1 MAILQLGFDTFSG
14 FTRGVRNVCR
24 KRFKSPY
31 CQIRVSRLS
40 HKKRESRYSRLGPV
54 PGLKIVICAF
64 IALTSCR
71 DEGSVLGKAARWL
84 PWHREVPQEQRQS
97 LGERV
102 KIQWSGNRAFR
113 DGALRDAVAEQ
124 LAQIRSE
131 GLSRPNADDTAFYTA
146 VFYHQ
151 KGYANASV
159 SWQIAEDTLVLTIE
173 EGTRVKLR
181 SAAIEGNPSASASTL
196 LPLLI
201 SPLVDRQRTQASRL
215 NYVRA
220 DLEVG
225 ANRIAEWYRN
235 EGFLEVQVSQPE
247 VTFSDDGQSADALV
261 RVIEGKRYRFAN
273 PTFTGDL
280 KYSRDQLT
288 QILAPI
294 ISKPYTPARQNAL
307 GAALIKFYGSRS
319 HFRVQ
324 VEVDAD
330 ARNADSD
337 GNVPVAINVNAG
349 PTYRISGIEVLGL
362 NRLKPS
368 WIQSRLK
375 PLQDA
380 AFDPEKLVAKQ
391 QEMLSSGL
399 FETLNVIPLEQ
410 PDHTIKLQ
418 IEAAETKAR
427 ELGFSLGYGN
437 YEGFLGGVRISDRN
451 TFGQALPG
459 SVELAFSQRAIALEA
474 SLSDPW
480 LFETRTEL
488 ITRLFLRNRIEL
500 GYEKKEAGLRG
511 QLARKLTPHLQLA
524 AFGVIRTVEISN
536 ADLLEAELGDAA
548 YRIGTAGVSA
558 TYDRRDSV
566 LNPTSG
572 WIAAFN
578 ADTNTLDN
586 GHTFARTTGRVSW
599 HYPLPGKIRFAAS
612 ARFGLL
618 SQKSAVPI
626 DERFFLGGSTT
637 VRSFQQR
644 ELGLV
649 PGKPAPTGG
658 SAYSLV
664 NLETDFPIWNKVRG
678 TLFFDSGSLST
689 DSLAVPTSNFRSAI
703 GLGLR
708 YALPV
713 GPVRLD
719 IGINPSP
726 RPAEAWGAT
735 NLSFGFAF

>member
-1 MAILQLGFDTFSG
+1 MILQLGFGTFSV
-14 FTRGVRNVCR
+14 FTSARR
-24 KRFKSPY
+24 KRFRSLY
-31 CQIRVSRLS
+31 CKTRVSRLS
-40 HKKRESRYSRLGPV
+40 HQKRQCHYARRVGPAF
-54 PGLKIVICAF
+54 GLNIAISAF
-64 IALTSCR
+64 FTLASCK

-84 PWHREVPQEQRQS
+84 PWHREEPKERIQL
-97 LGERV
+97 LGEKVR
-102 KIQWSGNRAFR
+102 IQWSGNRAFKE
-113 DGALRDAVAEQ
+113 GALRDALAEQ

-159 SWQIAEDTLVLTIE
+159 AWKIEGDTLVLVIE

-181 SAAIEGNPSASASTL
+181 STAVEGNPSAGASTL

-215 NYVRA
+215 NYIRA

-247 VTFSDDGQSADALV
+247 VTFSDDGQSADVLV
-261 RVIEGKRYRFAN
+261 RVVEGKRYRFAN
-273 PTFTGDL
+273 PTFMGDL
-280 KYSRDQLT
+280 KYSRDQLN

-319 HFRVQ
+319 HFRVE

-330 ARNADSD
+330 PRNADAE
-337 GNVPVAINVNAG
+337 GNVPVSILVNAG
-349 PTYRISGIEVLGL
+349 PTYRVSGIDVSGL
-362 NRLKPS
+362 SRLKPS
-368 WIQSRLK
+368 WIQNRLK
-375 PLQDA
+375 TLQDA
-380 AFDPEKLVAKQ
+380 AFDPEKLAAKQ
-391 QEMLSSGL
+391 QEILSSGL
-399 FETLNVIPLEQ
+399 FETLNVTPLEQ
-410 PDHTIKLQ
+410 PDHTIKLR
-418 IEAAETKAR
+418 IEATEAKAR

-437 YEGFLGGVRISDRN
+437 YEGFLGVRVSDRN
-451 TFGQALPG
+451 TFGLALPG

-500 GYEKKEAGLRG
+500 GYEKREAGLRG
-511 QLARKLTPHLQLA
+511 QLSRKLTPHLQVA

-536 ADLLEAELGDAA
+536 ADLLEADLGDAA
-548 YRIGTAGVSA
+548 YQIGTAGLSA
-558 TYDRRDSV
+558 TYDRRNSV

-572 WIAAFN
+572 WIAALN

-586 GHTFARTTGRVSW
+586 GHTFARTTGRLSW

-612 ARFGLL
+612 ARVGLL

-644 ELGLV
+644 ELGLE

-664 NLETDFPIWNKVRG
+664 NLEADFPLWNKVRG
-678 TLFFDSGSLST
+678 TLFFDSGSLSPDGLT
-689 DSLAVPTSNFRSAI
+689 VPTSNFRSAV

-713 GPVRLD
+713 GPIRLD
-719 IGINPSP
+719 VGINPSP

>member
-1 MAILQLGFDTFSG
+1 M
-14 FTRGVRNVCR
+14 
-24 KRFKSPY
+24 
-31 CQIRVSRLS
+31 SRLS
-40 HKKRESRYSRLGPV
+40 HQKRQCIYARRFGPV
-54 PGLKIVICAF
+54 PGLNLIICAF
-64 IALTSCR
+64 LALPSCR
-71 DEGSVLGKAARWL
+71 DQGSLLGKAGHWL
-84 PWHREVPQEQRQS
+84 PWHREVPEEQKHL
-97 LGERV
+97 LGEKV
-102 KIQWSGNRAFR
+102 KIQWLGNRAFSE
-113 DGALRDAVAEQ
+113 GTLRDAVAEQ

-151 KGYANASV
+151 KGYANAWV
-159 SWQIAEDTLVLTIE
+159 VWQIKGDRLLLRIE
-173 EGTRVKLR
+173 EGARVKLR
-181 SAAIEGNPSASASTL
+181 STAVEGNPSAGASTL

-201 SPLVDRQRTQASRL
+201 SPLVDRQRTQSARL
-215 NYVRA
+215 NYIHA

-235 EGFLEVQVSQPE
+235 EGFLEVQVSSPE
-247 VTFSDDGQSADALV
+247 VTFSDNNQFADVLV
-261 RVIEGKRYRFAN
+261 RIIEGKRYRFKD
-273 PTFTGDL
+273 PTFHGDL

-288 QILAPI
+288 QIVAPI

-319 HFRVQ
+319 HFRVKI
-324 VEVDAD
+324 EVDAD
-330 ARNADSD
+330 PKNADSE
-337 GNVPVAINVNAG
+337 GNVPVVIHIDAG
-349 PTYRISGIEVLGL
+349 ATYNITGIEVSGL
-362 NRLKPS
+362 NRLKAS
-368 WIQSRLK
+368 WIQNRLK
-375 PLQDA
+375 TLLDA
-380 AFDPEKLVAKQ
+380 AFDPEKLAAKQ

-399 FETLNVIPLEQ
+399 FETLNVTTVEQ
-410 PDHTIKLQ
+410 PDHNIKLC
-418 IEAAETKAR
+418 IEAAEAKAR

-437 YEGFLGGVRISDRN
+437 YEGFLGGVRVSDRN

-500 GYEKKEAGLRG
+500 GYQKREAGLRG
-511 QLARKLTPHLQLA
+511 QLSRRLTPHLQLA
-524 AFGVIRTVEISN
+524 AFGLIRTVEISN
-536 ADLLEAELGDAA
+536 ADLQEADLGNAA
-548 YRIGTAGVSA
+548 YRIGTAGLSA
-558 TYDRRDSV
+558 TYDRRDSI

-586 GHTFARTTGRVSW
+586 GNTFARTTGRLSW

-644 ELGLV
+644 ELGLI

-664 NLETDFPIWNKVRG
+664 NLEADFPIWNKVRG
-678 TLFFDSGSLST
+678 TLFFDSGSLSPDGLT
-689 DSLAVPTSNFRSAI
+689 VPTSNFRSAV

-708 YALPV
+708 YGLPV

-719 IGINPSP
+719 VGINPSP

>member
-1 MAILQLGFDTFSG
+1 
-14 FTRGVRNVCR
+14 V
-24 KRFKSPY
+24 
-31 CQIRVSRLS
+31 
-40 HKKRESRYSRLGPV
+40 
-54 PGLKIVICAF
+54 
-64 IALTSCR
+64 
-71 DEGSVLGKAARWL
+71 
-84 PWHREVPQEQRQS
+84 QS
-97 LGERV
+97 LGEKV
-102 KIQWSGNRAFR
+102 KIQWSGNRAFSE
-113 DGALRDAVAEQ
+113 GTLRDAVAEQ
-124 LAQIRSE
+124 LEQIRSE

-159 SWQIAEDTLVLTIE
+159 SWQIEGHSLLLTIE
-173 EGTRVKLR
+173 EGTQVKLR
-181 SAAIEGNPSASASTL
+181 STAIEGNPSAGASTI

-235 EGFLEVQVSQPE
+235 EGFLEVQVAPPE
-247 VTFSDDGQSADALV
+247 VIFSEDGRSADVLV
-261 RVIEGKRYRFAN
+261 RIIEGRQYRFSN
-273 PTFTGDL
+273 PKFTGDL

-288 QILAPI
+288 KLLEPI
-294 ISKPYTPARQNAL
+294 IVKPYTPARQNAL
-307 GAALIKFYGSRS
+307 GAALVKFYGSRS
-319 HFRVQ
+319 HFRIQVQ
-324 VEVDAD
+324 VDAD
-330 ARNADSD
+330 PNNADAE
-337 GNVPVAINVNAG
+337 GNVPVTIHVNAG
-349 PTYRISGIEVLGL
+349 PMYRVSGIEVSGL
-362 NRLKPS
+362 NRLNPK
-368 WIQSRLK
+368 WIQNRLK
-375 PLQDA
+375 TLKDA
-380 AFDPEKLVAKQ
+380 AFDPEKLAAKQ

-399 FETLNVIPLEQ
+399 FETLGVTPIEL
-410 PDHTIKLQ
+410 PDHNIKLQ
-418 IEAAETKAR
+418 VEATEAKAR

-437 YEGFLGGVRISDRN
+437 YEGFLGSVRVSDRN
-451 TFGQALPG
+451 TFGEALPG
-459 SVELAFSQRAIALEA
+459 GVELAFSQRAIALEA
-474 SLSDPW
+474 SLADPW

-500 GYEKKEAGLRG
+500 GYEKREAGLRG
-511 QLARKLTPHLQLA
+511 QLSRRLTPHLQLA

-536 ADLLEAELGDAA
+536 ADLPEADLGESA
-548 YRIGTAGVSA
+548 YQVGTAGLSA

-578 ADTNTLDN
+578 ADANTLDD
-586 GHTFARTTGRVSW
+586 GHTFARTTGRFSW
-599 HYPLPGKIRFAAS
+599 HYPLPGRIRFAAS

-644 ELGLV
+644 ELGLE

-664 NLETDFPIWNKVRG
+664 NLEADFPVWNKVRG
-678 TLFFDSGSLST
+678 TLFFDSGSLSPNGLT
-689 DSLAVPTSNFRSAI
+689 VPTSNFRSAI

>member
-1 MAILQLGFDTFSG
+1 MILQLGFGTFSV
-14 FTRGVRNVCR
+14 FTSAHR
-24 KRFKSPY
+24 KRFRSLY
-31 CQIRVSRLS
+31 CKTRVSRLS
-40 HKKRESRYSRLGPV
+40 HQKRQCHYARRVGPAF
-54 PGLKIVICAF
+54 GLNIAISAF
-64 IALTSCR
+64 FTLASCK

-84 PWHREVPQEQRQS
+84 PWHREEPKERIQL
-97 LGERV
+97 LGEKVRL
-102 KIQWSGNRAFR
+102 QWSGNRAFKE
-113 DGALRDAVAEQ
+113 GALRDALAEQ

-159 SWQIAEDTLVLTIE
+159 AWTIEGDTLVLAIE

-181 SAAIEGNPSASASTL
+181 STAVEGNPSAGASTL

-215 NYVRA
+215 NYIRA

-247 VTFSDDGQSADALV
+247 VTFSDDGQSADVLV
-261 RVIEGKRYRFAN
+261 RVLEGKRYRFTN
-273 PTFTGDL
+273 PTFMGDL

-319 HFRVQ
+319 HFRVE

-330 ARNADSD
+330 PRNADAE
-337 GNVPVAINVNAG
+337 GNIPVSILVNAG
-349 PTYRISGIEVLGL
+349 PTYRVSGIDVSGL
-362 NRLKPS
+362 SRLKPS
-368 WIQSRLK
+368 WIQNRLK
-375 PLQDA
+375 TLQDA
-380 AFDPEKLVAKQ
+380 AFDPEKLAAKQ
-391 QEMLSSGL
+391 QEILSSGL
-399 FETLNVIPLEQ
+399 FETLNVTPLEQ
-410 PDHTIKLQ
+410 PDHTIKLR
-418 IEAAETKAR
+418 IEAAEAKAR

-437 YEGFLGGVRISDRN
+437 YEGFLGGVRVSDRN
-451 TFGQALPG
+451 TFGLALPG

-500 GYEKKEAGLRG
+500 GYEKREAGLRG
-511 QLARKLTPHLQLA
+511 QLSRKLTPHLQVA

-536 ADLLEAELGDAA
+536 AELLEADLGDAA
-548 YRIGTAGVSA
+548 YQIGTAGLSA
-558 TYDRRDSV
+558 TYDRRNSV

-572 WIAAFN
+572 WIAALN

-586 GHTFARTTGRVSW
+586 GHTFARTTGRLSW
-599 HYPLPGKIRFAAS
+599 HYPLPGKIRVAAS
-612 ARFGLL
+612 ARVGLL

-644 ELGLV
+644 ELGLE

-664 NLETDFPIWNKVRG
+664 NLEADFPLWNKVRG
-678 TLFFDSGSLST
+678 TLFFDSGSLSPDGLT
-689 DSLAVPTSNFRSAI
+689 VPTSNFRSAV

-713 GPVRLD
+713 GPIRLD
-719 IGINPSP
+719 VGINPSP

>member
-1 MAILQLGFDTFSG
+1 MVILQLGFGTFSV
-14 FTRGVRNVCR
+14 FTSARR
-24 KRFKSPY
+24 KRFRSLY
-31 CQIRVSRLS
+31 CKTRVSRLS
-40 HKKRESRYSRLGPV
+40 HQKRQCHYARRVGPAF
-54 PGLKIVICAF
+54 GLNIAISAF
-64 IALTSCR
+64 FTLASCK

-84 PWHREVPQEQRQS
+84 PWHREEPKERIQL
-97 LGERV
+97 LGEKVR
-102 KIQWSGNRAFR
+102 IQWSGNRAFKE
-113 DGALRDAVAEQ
+113 GALRDALAEQ

-159 SWQIAEDTLVLTIE
+159 AWKIEGDTLVLAIE

-181 SAAIEGNPSASASTL
+181 STAVEGNPSAGASTL

-215 NYVRA
+215 NYIRA

-247 VTFSDDGQSADALV
+247 VTFSDDGQSADVLV
-261 RVIEGKRYRFAN
+261 RVVEGKRYRFTN
-273 PTFTGDL
+273 PTFMGDL

-319 HFRVQ
+319 HFRVE

-330 ARNADSD
+330 PRNADAE
-337 GNVPVAINVNAG
+337 GNVPVSILVNAG
-349 PTYRISGIEVLGL
+349 PTYRVSGIDVSGL
-362 NRLKPS
+362 SRLKPS
-368 WIQSRLK
+368 WIQNRLK
-375 PLQDA
+375 TLQDA
-380 AFDPEKLVAKQ
+380 AFDPEKLAAKQ

-399 FETLNVIPLEQ
+399 FETLNVTPLEQ
-410 PDHTIKLQ
+410 PDHTIKLR
-418 IEAAETKAR
+418 IEAAEAKAR

-437 YEGFLGGVRISDRN
+437 YEGFLGGVRVSDRN
-451 TFGQALPG
+451 TFGLALPG

-500 GYEKKEAGLRG
+500 GYEKREAGLRG
-511 QLARKLTPHLQLA
+511 QLSRKLTPHLQVA

-536 ADLLEAELGDAA
+536 AELLEADLGDAA
-548 YRIGTAGVSA
+548 YQIGTAGLSA
-558 TYDRRDSV
+558 TYDRRNSV

-572 WIAAFN
+572 WIAALN

-586 GHTFARTTGRVSW
+586 GHTFARTTGRLSW

-612 ARFGLL
+612 ARVGLL

-644 ELGLV
+644 ELGLE

-664 NLETDFPIWNKVRG
+664 NLEADFPLWNKVRG
-678 TLFFDSGSLST
+678 TLFFDSGSLSPDGLT
-689 DSLAVPTSNFRSAI
+689 VPTSNFRSAV

-713 GPVRLD
+713 GPIRLD
-719 IGINPSP
+719 VGINPSP